1 LTLIGLATVDPADSG
16 LRTTDRSVGHI
27 RLISRSFGSV
37 EGMLTVHPLQ
47 HRHNT
52 TLCADQT
59 WLSMSVVNLDH
70 AVFRRPQAVIA
81 NGTRTA
87 GCQDGD
93 NAMAVLFAQWIRIM
107 LHHSAPPPASL
118 TALNT
123 VDLLTPIDLATA
135 EIDVPAANRL
145 LAWFVLSPK
154 K

>member
-1 LTLIGLATVDPADSG
+1 
-16 LRTTDRSVGHI
+16 
-27 RLISRSFGSV
+27 
-37 EGMLTVHPLQ
+37 
-47 HRHNT
+47 
-52 TLCADQT
+52 
-59 WLSMSVVNLDH
+59 
-70 AVFRRPQAVIA
+70 
-81 NGTRTA
+81 
-87 GCQDGD
+87 
-93 NAMAVLFAQWIRIM
+93 M

>member
-81 NGTRTA
+81 NRTRTA
-87 GCQDGD
+87 GC
-93 NAMAVLFAQWIRIM
+93 
-107 LHHSAPPPASL
+107 
-118 TALNT
+118 
-123 VDLLTPIDLATA
+123 
-135 EIDVPAANRL
+135 
-145 LAWFVLSPK
+145 
-154 K
+154 